1 MVSTSQHSISAVS
14 NSLPEYKRARRAQI
28 VRAAMN
34 ALKEQ
39 DYEHIQMRDVAERAD
54 VALGTLYRY
63 FGSKEQVYAA
73 VLMEWAQPIFV
84 LDKQDS
90 RPAEQRIRAKVRA
103 IIAAFDK
110 RPGFFKVCTLLQN
123 TSDPNARTIMADFA
137 DAAQRSLADDFAA
150 LGKRDAADI
159 AMMLWGII
167 STQLTAAILHNHP
180 MADVNRIA
188 EAFLDLV
195 APRLKAAEVSVSA
208 ADTVGR
214 TTKSR
219 TR

>member
-1 MVSTSQHSISAVS
+1 MVTTNKRSAPAVLRD
-14 NSLPEYKRARRAQI
+14 LPEYKRARRAQI

-39 DYEHIQMRDVAERAD
+39 DYEQIQMRDVAERAD

-63 FGSKEQVYAA
+63 FSSKDQVYAA

-84 LDKQDS
+84 VDEQDS
-90 RPAEQRIRAKVRA
+90 RPAEQRIRGKVRA

-123 TSDPNARTIMADFA
+123 TSDANARTIMAEFA
-137 DAAQRSLADDFAA
+137 DAAQQTLADDFSA
-150 LGKRDAADI
+150 LGPRDAADI

-167 STQLTAAILHNHP
+167 NTQLTAAILGDHP
-180 MADVNRIA
+180 MADANRIA

-195 APRLKAAEVSVSA
+195 APRLRAGE
-208 ADTVGR
+208 R
-214 TTKSR
+214 
-219 TR
+219 

>member
-1 MVSTSQHSISAVS
+1 MVSTSEP
-14 NSLPEYKRARRAQI
+14 LPGYKQARRGQI

-39 DYEHIQMRDVAERAD
+39 DYEHIQMRDVAESAD

-84 LDKQDS
+84 LDEHDS

-103 IIAAFDK
+103 IVAAFDK

-123 TSDPNARTIMADFA
+123 TSDPNARTIMAEFA
-137 DAAQRSLADDFAA
+137 DAAQRSLADDFGA

-167 STQLTAAILHNHP
+167 STQLTAAILHDHP

-188 EAFLDLV
+188 GAFLDLV
-195 APRLKAAEVSVSA
+195 APRLRAAEASVRTGNA
-208 ADTVGR
+208 VGR
-214 TTKSR
+214 TAKSR
-219 TR
+219 GRQRRD